1 MEWEKSRGLTG
12 ADTVPIEAH
21 LEGDQ
26 NDNPKWTYRAL
37 DLSRHM
43 ELMRLARSGDYGTGK
58 ELAKAMGLTPARVS
72 QLKKEAIAE
81 GVFTSRRWNN
91 WLRAGQEGQRL
102 EFDTEE
108 FDTEEFD
115 IEDDNA
121 PF

>member
-1 MEWEKSRGLTG
+1 
-12 ADTVPIEAH
+12 
-21 LEGDQ
+21 
-26 NDNPKWTYRAL
+26 
-37 DLSRHM
+37 
-43 ELMRLARSGDYGTGK
+43 
-58 ELAKAMGLTPARVS
+58 MGLTPARVS